1 MILVAPSGTTVDRR
15 GSGRL
20 FGWGANPEAMRV
32 GIVGQKDNERAA
44 ATVARVADHL
54 DDMGVDL
61 AVDEVTADRIGERWP
76 ADAPVL
82 STVSAPVDAMAETDL
97 VVSVGG
103 DGTFLFAARGAGATP
118 IMGINLGEVG
128 FLNAVPPEEAV
139 SAVEAEVLEYRK
151 CGAVSTRDMPRIRA
165 SAGDWTLPPAL
176 NEVVVQGP
184 RRGHGGGAS
193 VEVSVDGSVY
203 TSGQA
208 DGVLVATPTGSTAYN
223 LSEGGP
229 LLHPDVHGFL
239 VNEMS
244 GAASMPPLAVGTDAT
259 VTVTVENA
267 EGGYVVSDGRVR
279 QGVEPPA
286 TVTLER
292 ASDPVRIAGPP
303 LDFFAALGKLG

>member
-1 MILVAPSGTTVDRR
+1 
-15 GSGRL
+15 
-20 FGWGANPEAMRV
+20 MRV
-32 GIVGQKDNERAA
+32 GIVGQKNNGRAA
-44 ATVARVADHL
+44 ATVAAVAGHL
-54 DDMGVDL
+54 DGMGVEL
-61 AVDEVTADRIGERWP
+61 AVDEVTASQVDDDWP
-76 ADAPVL
+76 AGAP
-82 STVSAPVDAMAETDL
+82 PVDHVSESIEAMSGTDL

-103 DGTFLFAARGAGATP
+103 DGTFLFAARSAGSTP

-128 FLNAVPPEEAV
+128 FLNAVAPEDAV
-139 SAVEAEVLEYRK
+139 DAVEREVRDYRA
-151 CGAVSTRDMPRIRA
+151 GGIETRDMPRLQA
-165 SAGDWTLPPAL
+165 SGDDWDLPAAL

-223 LSEGGP
+223 LSESGP
-229 LLHPDVHGFL
+229 LLHPDVSGFL

-244 GAASMPPLAVGTDAT
+244 GAESMPPLAVGTDAT
-259 VTVTVENA
+259 ITVTVENA
-267 EGGYVVSDGRVR
+267 DGGYVVSDGRVH
-279 QGVEPPA
+279 QPVEPPA

>member
-1 MILVAPSGTTVDRR
+1 
-15 GSGRL
+15 
-20 FGWGANPEAMRV
+20 MRV
-32 GIVGQKDNERAA
+32 GIVGQKGNDRAA
-44 ATVARVADHL
+44 VTVARVADRL
-54 DDMGVDL
+54 DDVGVDL
-61 AVDEVTADRIGERWP
+61 AVDEVTAEGIGDRWP
-76 ADAPVL
+76 ADAPAL
-82 STVSAPVDAMAETDL
+82 SSVSTPVEAMSETDL

-128 FLNAVPPEEAV
+128 FLNAVRPEDAV
-139 SAVEAEVLEYRK
+139 TAVEAEVREYRDH
-151 CGAVSTRDMPRIRA
+151 GAVSTRDMPRIRA
-165 SAGDWTLPPAL
+165 SGDDWTLAPAL

-203 TSGQA
+203 TSGRA

-244 GAASMPPLAVGTDAT
+244 GAESMPPLAVGTDAT
-259 VTVTVENA
+259 IRVSVETA
-267 EGGYVVSDGRVR
+267 DGGYVVSDGRVR
-279 QGVEPPA
+279 QSVEPPA

-303 LDFFAALGKLG
+303 LDFFTALGKLE

>member
-1 MILVAPSGTTVDRR
+1 
-15 GSGRL
+15 
-20 FGWGANPEAMRV
+20 MRV
-32 GIVGQKDNERAA
+32 GIVGQKGNDSAA
-44 ATVARVADHL
+44 ATVARVAGHL
-54 DDMGVDL
+54 DDMDVDL
-61 AVDEVTADRIGERWP
+61 AVDEVTTDRVGDRWP
-76 ADAPVL
+76 AGAPPL
-82 STVSAPVDAMAETDL
+82 SAVSTPVDAMSGTDL

-128 FLNAVPPEEAV
+128 FLNAVPPDDAV
-139 SAVEAEVLEYRK
+139 AAVEAEVREYRTH
-151 CGAVSTRDMPRIRA
+151 GAVSTRDMPRLRA
-165 SAGDWTLPPAL
+165 SGDDWALPPAL

-203 TSGQA
+203 TSGRA

-229 LLHPDVHGFL
+229 LLHPDVHGFV

-244 GAASMPPLAVGTDAT
+244 GTDSMPPLAVGTDAT
-259 VTVTVENA
+259 ITVTVENA
-267 EGGYVVSDGRVR
+267 DGGHVVSDGRVR
-279 QGVEPPA
+279 QSVQPPA
-286 TVTLER
+286 KVTLER
-292 ASDPVRIAGPP
+292 ASDPVRISGPP

>member
-1 MILVAPSGTTVDRR
+1 
-15 GSGRL
+15 
-20 FGWGANPEAMRV
+20 MRV
-32 GIVGQKDNERAA
+32 GIVGQKGNEDAA
-44 ATVARVADHL
+44 ATVARVAVHL

-61 AVDEVTADRIGERWP
+61 AIDEVTADRIGDRWP
-76 ADAPVL
+76 ADAPAL
-82 STVSAPVDAMAETDL
+82 STVSAPVDAMAGTDL

-103 DGTFLFAARGAGATP
+103 DGTFLFAARGAGPTP

-128 FLNAVPPEEAV
+128 FLNAVPPDEAV
-139 SAVEAEVLEYRK
+139 AAVEAEVLEYRER
-151 CGAVSTRDMPRIRA
+151 GAVSTRDMPRLRA
-165 SAGDWTLPPAL
+165 EGEDWTLPPAL

-193 VEVSVDGSVY
+193 VEVAVDGSVY

-229 LLHPDVHGFL
+229 LLHPDVHGFV

-244 GAASMPPLAVGTDAT
+244 GAESMPPLAVGTDAT

-267 EGGYVVSDGRVR
+267 DGGYVVSDGRVR
-279 QGVEPPA
+279 QSVEPPA
-286 TVTLER
+286 AVTVER
-292 ASDPVRIAGPP
+292 AEDPVRIAGPP
-303 LDFFAALGKLG
+303 LDFFTALGKLG